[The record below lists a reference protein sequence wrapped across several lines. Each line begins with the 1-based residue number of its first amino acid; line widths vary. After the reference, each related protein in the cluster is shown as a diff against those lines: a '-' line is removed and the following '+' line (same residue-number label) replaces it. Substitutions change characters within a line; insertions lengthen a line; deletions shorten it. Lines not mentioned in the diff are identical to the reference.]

1 MVAVQWPTVA
11 ERPEE
16 LVWLRETLALNA
28 GDDLDDEPD
37 EDLDPLD

>member
-1 MVAVQWPTVA
+1 MHPD
-11 ERPEE
+11 E

-28 GDDLDDEPD
+28 DDDLDDEPG